1 MAAGNCSVEAAVI
14 ENGKSVKGTLTLFID
29 EYVFGSKRKTINW
42 EKAECKKGTVTV
54 KGFLRSAE
62 KPCVTFTEN
71 GFSSPQFVLEQAQ
84 LDTVMNAISSF
95 VAAIKSERAVKEAE
109 EKRIAE
115 EAARKEAEK
124 QHQLEEEKRI
134 REEAKRKADEEYR
147 LKKEAEQRKKAEAE
161 RKEKE
166 AFARRMDEKKARISK
181 EVENC
186 KKQER
191 AEPVKVS
198 TLANKAGS
206 YFVDNPYRILGVSCL
221 ATNEEANTALDKL
234 KKLARLK
241 ALESYRSAF
250 DLNGLDK
257 PSRDLSVAQN
267 ALTLLKDKSYRWFWF
282 AEADACVAWQSGK
295 YRMELAKDGLEYG
308 TYDLFLANY
317 LYAVLCD
324 PDFTVPETW
333 KRVLNFYCFICK
345 QSSGELLQSRFSDK
359 ERKNVDKAELLSSFK
374 SVIFKPIL
382 LLCERDDL
390 DAVLRL
396 YKCIRECDNTLLD
409 SLSRNVVGK
418 LVSWFTDKEAA
429 MFSYMA
435 ELDSDEALSDS
446 KGEEVRERGDAY
458 CRVVE
463 PVFELVLKDFRGDPV
478 RYDMIKESYRHT
490 TYQLMYVLNKC
501 SNKSNAIYFANKCY
515 SYCNADDKKRINN
528 TFGEANIKAIDW
540 NTPHTAWDAKGD
552 DFYFGRGCP
561 IDYTQALYW
570 YHKAEEA
577 GNMHS
582 KTSIGICYQKGN
594 GVPQDDGM
602 AASWFEKACESG
614 DPAGAYNLAECYF
627 TGTGVKQSIDKAIK
641 YWGEAAKLGH
651 PSAEQRKNEEFAKI
665 QVKRRAHRARNHIC
679 IDIGFQMTT
688 GPNLVAEV
696 TLNKAAYVY
705 LVNAQGYQNYLN
717 GSDFSYH
724 GGYAS
729 QSPYRVRIPS
739 SNRWYVVVDNGDEPI
754 AGTTASAKVKN
765 A

>member
-29 EYVFGSKRKTINW
+29 EYVFGSKRKNINW

-54 KGFLRSAE
+54 KGFLRSVE

-71 GFSSPQFVLEQAQ
+71 GISSPQFVLEQTQ
-84 LDTVMNAISSF
+84 LETVMSAISAF
-95 VAAIKSERAVKEAE
+95 VGTIKSERAAKEAE

-124 QHQLEEEKRI
+124 QRQIEEEKRI

-147 LKKEAEQRKKAEAE
+147 LRKEAEQRKKAEAE

-181 EVENC
+181 EVESC

-191 AEPVKVS
+191 SEPIKVS

-324 PDFTVPETW
+324 PDFTVLETW

-345 QSSGELLQSRFSDK
+345 QSSGELLQSRFSEK
-359 ERKNVDKAELLSSFK
+359 ERNNVDKAELLSSFK

-396 YKCIRECDNTLLD
+396 HKCIRECDNTLLD
-409 SLSRNVVGK
+409 SLSRNVIGK

-490 TYQLMYVLNKC
+490 TYQLMYELNKC

-561 IDYTQALYW
+561 VDYTQALYW

-594 GVPQDDGM
+594 GVPQDDGL

-651 PSAEQRKNEEFAKI
+651 PSAEQRKNEEFAKV

-688 GPNLVAEV
+688 GPSLAAEV

-754 AGTTASAKVKN
+754 AGITASAKVKN